1 MTDLNELASPLA
13 EPHAGD
19 LQGALT
25 QLEAEARVELNR
37 ICAWWTTQAPAPD
50 SGFYGEISEAG
61 VPDPEAPRSIILI
74 TRLLWF
80 FSSAF
85 EATQHEAC
93 GRQADRAY
101 RVLLDQF
108 LDPKTQTF
116 IWMVSAGGKPLNA
129 RKQTYA
135 QAFGIYALAA
145 YARAKQSPA
154 ALACALKIFEQV
166 QTHFM
171 DPIHGGW
178 LEALGPNLE
187 PIDDVRLSARDQNS
201 PKSMN
206 THLHILEAYTAL
218 YETLGHLEPDHPRFA
233 AVRSALETAFDI
245 FNQHIVSP
253 SKDRLGLF
261 FDLDWTS
268 QSSVRSFGH
277 DIEASWL
284 LYEAA
289 LSLDTQTILRD
300 AKQAALGLADG
311 ARQGLSEHGGLY
323 EEVGQDGHLSRLHV
337 WWIQAEALVGF
348 LNAYAINRDPLLL
361 TSAFDVWDFIKAN
374 QIDTQGGEWF
384 ELARLDDQTPKA
396 GLMAGPWKCPYHT
409 GRAMM
414 ETIRLCQ
421 TLRATTP

>member
-1 MTDLNELASPLA
+1 
-13 EPHAGD
+13 
-19 LQGALT
+19 
-25 QLEAEARVELNR
+25 
-37 ICAWWTTQAPAPD
+37 
-50 SGFYGEISEAG
+50 
-61 VPDPEAPRSIILI
+61 
-74 TRLLWF
+74 
-80 FSSAF
+80 
-85 EATQHEAC
+85 
-93 GRQADRAY
+93 
-101 RVLLDQF
+101 
-108 LDPKTQTF
+108 
-116 IWMVSAGGKPLNA
+116 
-129 RKQTYA
+129 
-135 QAFGIYALAA
+135 
-145 YARAKQSPA
+145 
-154 ALACALKIFEQV
+154 
-166 QTHFM
+166 
-171 DPIHGGW
+171 
-178 LEALGPNLE
+178 
-187 PIDDVRLSARDQNS
+187 
-201 PKSMN
+201 
-206 THLHILEAYTAL
+206 
-218 YETLGHLEPDHPRFA
+218 
-233 AVRSALETAFDI
+233 
-245 FNQHIVSP
+245 
-253 SKDRLGLF
+253 LGLF

-348 LNAYAINRDPLLL
+348 LNAYAINRDPLFL